1 MIGTK
6 TITDLITDPN
16 TLKPGRI
23 NIIEAPVSSGKTHFA
38 LSVLPKWTTSPEK
51 ILYLIDTLNGE
62 MHIQT
67 NILAR
72 TIDRNLYAFY
82 DYNHKCIWGD
92 NDAEN
97 LMPVMTYQG
106 FGSELLKFDSDFKWR
121 DFDFIICD
129 EMQNLVNYKNIHEKG
144 KPPSPYLI
152 SAENAL
158 REIARMG
165 KTRIVALSATPEEI
179 YEHFGSLCY
188 EVPMDRSDIRRLETF
203 HNIPYSGK
211 VEEILDGIAAK
222 PAPMTGI
229 LYTTQVADMKRYIE
243 YANKIGIPANGF
255 WSTNMKTQQKNPFSR
270 EQDALLHTVLWDET
284 IPDNIRL
291 LVINAA
297 SETCIKIQSEKR
309 KVDYMIVHKNHNEV
323 LTQVRGRYHGDL
335 DYFYYH
341 SVTDENLEKAK
352 NFEFPEELLGKRL
365 YREEQDHICALMSM
379 RRPKAIHDHY
389 KWPTVRKIL
398 RENGYEVSDS
408 IKDSKRHGQH
418 YYIVEKK

>member
-6 TITDLITDPN
+6 TITDLIIDPN
-16 TLKPGRI
+16 TIKPGRI

-38 LSVLPKWTTSPEK
+38 LSVLPRWTTSPEK

-158 REIARMG
+158 HEIARIG
-165 KTRIVALSATPEEI
+165 KTKIVALSATPEEI
-179 YEHFGSLCY
+179 YEHFGGLCY

-222 PAPMTGI
+222 PKPMTGI

-243 YANKIGIPANGF
+243 YVKSIEGEPVLVQFVEATQLDTIYYMTNPCGISCLLGYGFKDDKLYSTGYASASTHTQGFAYVNDYETFKEALTQKYGKPIKEQTVWSSDLDAQYYADDITHALKYGKLQYEAYWETERSHIEMILGSQNYVIGLVIRYENKIFDDTA
-255 WSTNMKTQQKNPFSR
+255 
-270 EQDALLHTVLWDET
+270 
-284 IPDNIRL
+284 PDY
-291 LVINAA
+291 
-297 SETCIKIQSEKR
+297 S
-309 KVDYMIVHKNHNEV
+309 
-323 LTQVRGRYHGDL
+323 
-335 DYFYYH
+335 
-341 SVTDENLEKAK
+341 
-352 NFEFPEELLGKRL
+352 
-365 YREEQDHICALMSM
+365 
-379 RRPKAIHDHY
+379 
-389 KWPTVRKIL
+389 
-398 RENGYEVSDS
+398 
-408 IKDSKRHGQH
+408 KDF
-418 YYIVEKK
+418 